1 MQYQQTSVKGH
12 FDMKAE
18 IINPFLESARIV
30 IEQVIC
36 ISPSTGDLGIK
47 NIEIAKGDIWIQVGM
62 TGQLTGNVVFGLKET
77 VALKIVSAMM
87 GGFVITEMDE
97 MGKSAISELSNMIS
111 GNASTILYNQGVNVD
126 ITPPKIVSPQEHP
139 LFFSKKALSI
149 PLMMAGIGELD
160 IQVMIS

>member
-1 MQYQQTSVKGH
+1 
-12 FDMKAE
+12 MKAE

-30 IEQVIC
+30 IEQVIRV
-36 ISPSTGDLGIK
+36 SPSTGNLTVKI
-47 NIEIAKGDIWIQVGM
+47 IEIVKGDIWIQVGM
-62 TGQLTGNVVFGLKET
+62 TGQLSGNVVFGLKES

-87 GGFVITEMDE
+87 GGTILTKMDE

-111 GNASTILYNQGVNVD
+111 GNASTILSNQGVNVD
-126 ITPPKIVSPQEHP
+126 ITPPVIVNPQENP

-149 PLMMAGIGELD
+149 PLMMDGIGELD